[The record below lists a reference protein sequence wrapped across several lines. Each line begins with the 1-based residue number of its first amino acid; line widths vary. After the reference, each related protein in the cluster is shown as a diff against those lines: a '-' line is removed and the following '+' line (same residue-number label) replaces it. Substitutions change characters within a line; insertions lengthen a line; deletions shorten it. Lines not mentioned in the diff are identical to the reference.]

1 MSLSMYLFLPIQLM
15 SYSDYYG
22 ATGYGIN
29 ALLVRRQGEDG
40 ENEMKE
46 DGEDLSD
53 VDVVSG
59 LQQVVDWVK
68 QQNSA

>member
-1 MSLSMYLFLPIQLM
+1 MYLFLPILLM
-15 SYSDYYG
+15 FYSDYHG
-22 ATGYGIN
+22 AKGYGIN

-46 DGEDLSD
+46 EGEDLSD
-53 VDVVSG
+53 VDVVSS

>member
-1 MSLSMYLFLPIQLM
+1 MYLFLPIHLIF
-15 SYSDYYG
+15 YSDYYG
-22 ATGYGIN
+22 AKGYGIN

-68 QQNSA
+68 KNNSA